1 MRSIRILII
10 LALLSNSIISWSQLT
25 INEIMAT
32 NASGLIETDFYN
44 FPDWIELYNSGNS
57 TINLAEYFLSDDEDE
72 PLKWQLPSKSLG
84 AGKYYLLFCD
94 KENTG
99 DHTNFGLSADGE
111 TIYLCNLS
119 SETVDF
125 VSYNEQFPNVSY
137 GRNPSDKQWYYC
149 ANPTPGKLN
158 EVTTATKQ
166 ASKAVYS
173 IAAGFTSSSVSP
185 SLTGNDI
192 RYSSDGSEPQITS
205 SSYSAPIK
213 ISKTTVVKTK
223 NFSAE
228 FLPSEPFANTYFINE
243 HKNTIPVVSLS
254 FEPDYFYDKTIGIY
268 VKGSNGSEGNCPG
281 TVANWNQDW
290 ERAAYLEYFDANG
303 IKQISQPVGVK
314 VAGGC
319 TRGRDQ
325 KSLSV
330 YARSKY
336 GDNDLDYSFFA
347 EKPDLNSFKSVLLRN
362 SGNDQDQTLL
372 RDAII
377 QALVKPT
384 MDIDCQSYQPTSVY
398 LNGTYFGIMN
408 LREKVDEDYFL
419 TNYNLK
425 SNEIDFLE
433 GVIWSDFDNA
443 YNAIRGSLTDYWDII
458 NFITNNSLENDDNYN
473 WVASQLDLQEYINYM
488 TTEIYIG
495 NRDWPGN
502 NLKFWKKR
510 NKGKWRW
517 ILFDTDYGFGFRFN
531 DGGSTYESFHL
542 ATKADGVDHPNPAW
556 STLLFRKL
564 IENEN
569 FKKQFLA
576 TFIANMYS
584 SFDPEWCNYVVD
596 SLSSVIDYEIDF
608 NQKLYGRT
616 KSAWQSYLNTM
627 KDYAVDRQKFMPGY
641 LKSFFSLKADE
652 VEVTVLNPNPHEGKV
667 EVNAATLPLYPF
679 TMKTYKDLPL
689 TLKVLPEKG
698 FHFSHWEY
706 TAPDNKIE
714 PNPTIEF
721 DSSYNLTIRPI
732 FEPIDAIDGIYLNE
746 IASVSGAFHDE
757 FGDKSGFIELYN
769 STNDDL
775 QLESCF
781 LSDTKLNP
789 LRYAIPDGIVIP
801 AKGFSVFYADAEAI
815 QGDLHT
821 PFKLDEDGES
831 ILLCQKVGN
840 EVNILDSIS
849 FDYLLNKNSFGKYTD
864 GTGQW
869 QYMTYQTPG
878 APNDP
883 TEPIMGIENPAFASN
898 LRVYPNPTQGNIM
911 VSFGQE
917 KLVSGEITCQIIDIS
932 GRFVSPMINL
942 YNKATRIDLNELN
955 DGFYFIKLMKGSQ
968 LVATRKIV
976 LSR

>member
-1 MRSIRILII
+1 MV
-10 LALLSNSIISWSQLT
+10 SWSQLT

-44 FPDWIELYNSGNS
+44 FPDWIE
-57 TINLAEYFLSDDEDE
+57 INNLGSSAVDLSAYFLSDDGDE
-72 PLKWQLPSKSLG
+72 PMKWQLPSKLLG
-84 AGKYYLLFCD
+84 AGKFYIIYCD
-94 KENTG
+94 KENIG

-111 TIYLCNLS
+111 TIYLSNIDGS
-119 SETVDF
+119 TVDL
-125 VSYNEQFPNVSY
+125 VDYQEQFPNVSY
-137 GRNPSDKQWYYC
+137 GRSPSDGEWYYC
-149 ANPTPGKLN
+149 PKPTPGNQN
-158 EVTTATKQ
+158 EVSSAIGQ
-166 ASKAVYS
+166 ASKAIFS
-173 IAAGFTSSSVSP
+173 IPAGWSGSSVSL
-185 SLTGNDI
+185 SLSGDAIKFSTN
-192 RYSSDGSEPQITS
+192 GSEPQSTS

-213 ISKTTVVKTK
+213 ITKTTVVKTK

-228 FLPSEPFANTYFINE
+228 FLPSELFASTYFINE

-254 FEPDYFYDKTIGIY
+254 FEPDYFYDNMIGIY

-281 TVANWNQDW
+281 TVANWNQNW

-303 IKQISQPVGVK
+303 IKQISQSVGVK

-319 TRGRDQ
+319 TRGRVQ
-325 KSLSV
+325 KSLSI

-347 EKPDLNSFKSVLLRN
+347 EKPYINSFKSVLLRN

-433 GVIWSDFDNA
+433 GVLWSDFDNA
-443 YNAIRGSLTDYWDII
+443 YNAIRGSLTDYRDII
-458 NFITNNSLENDDNYN
+458 NFLSNNSLETDDNYN
-473 WVASQLDLQEYINYM
+473 WVASKLDLQEYINYM

-510 NKGKWRW
+510 KGGKWRW

-531 DGGSTYESFHL
+531 DGGSTFESFHL
-542 ATKADGVDHPNPAW
+542 ATQADGDGHPNPPW
-556 STLLFRKL
+556 STILFRKL
-564 IENEN
+564 IENKN
-569 FKKQFLA
+569 FQKQFLS
-576 TFIANMYS
+576 TFIAHMYS
-584 SFDPEWCNYVVD
+584 SFDPEWCNSVID
-596 SLSSVIDYEIDF
+596 SLSNVIDFEIEF

-616 KSAWQSYLNTM
+616 KSSWQGYLNTM
-627 KDYAVDRQKFMPGY
+627 KTYAVDRQKFMPGY
-641 LKSFFSLKADE
+641 LKSFFSLEADE
-652 VEVTVLNPNPHEGKV
+652 VEVTVLNTNVHEGKV
-667 EVNAATLPLYPF
+667 EVNHATLPLYPF

-689 TLKVLPEKG
+689 SLKVLPEKG

-706 TAPDNKIE
+706 SVPDKRIE
-714 PNPTIEF
+714 TSPFLES
-721 DSSYNLTIRPI
+721 DSSYNMTIRPV
-732 FEPIDAIDGIYLNE
+732 FEPIDPINGIYLNE

-757 FGDKSGFIELYN
+757 FGEKSGFIELYN
-769 STNDDL
+769 PTNEDL

-789 LRYAIPDGIVIP
+789 LRYAIPNGTHIP
-801 AKGFSVFYADAEAI
+801 AKGFLVFYADAEAI
-815 QGDLHT
+815 QGNLHV

-831 ILLCQKVGN
+831 VLLCQKVGN
-840 EVNILDSIS
+840 EINILDSIS
-849 FDYLLNKNSFGKYTD
+849 FDFLLNKHSFGKYTD

-869 QYMTYQTPG
+869 QYMTNQTPG
-878 APNDP
+878 SPNDLA
-883 TEPIMGIENPAFASN
+883 EPIVGIKTPAFASKI
-898 LRVYPNPTQGNIM
+898 RIYPNPTKGNII

-917 KLVSGEITCQIIDIS
+917 QITSGEITCQITDIC
-932 GRFVSPMINL
+932 GRSVAPTISLNANIN
-942 YNKATRIDLNELN
+942 RVDLNRLN
-955 DGFYFIKLMKGSQ
+955 NGFYFIRIMKGPQ
-968 LVATRKIV
+968 LLAIKKII
-976 LSR
+976 RYR